1 MTPEEKRIAIAEACG
16 WTCFKEEIKPAITYL
31 WACPLGVEG
40 DFDIVPDYINDL
52 NAMHEA
58 EKVLTEEQWGPYC
71 VTLNKIACRI
81 PCGNTHTCGYT
92 IAATAAQRAD
102 AFLMTIGELK

>member
-58 EKVLTEEQWGPYC
+58 EKVLTEKQRLYFHVYLTKMTRSDQSAGFWG
-71 VTLNKIACRI
+71 LI
-81 PCGNTHTCGYT
+81 H
-92 IAATAAQRAD
+92 ATAAQRAD
-102 AFLMTIGELK
+102 AFLMTIGKLK